1 MKIFIET
8 PRLILR
14 EMTLDDEAGIFELD
28 SDPDVHKY
36 LGNRPITYREEA
48 RASIEYIRKQY
59 EQNGIGRWAVELKS
73 TGEFMGWC
81 GLKYIND
88 MTINGQTNIYDVGYR
103 FIKRFWRQGYG
114 YEAAQVS
121 LDYGFNEMGL
131 KKIVG
136 IADQRNIGSQR
147 ILTKIGLEYI
157 EAFDFDTA
165 PCFWYE
171 KTV

>member
-14 EMTLDDEAGIFELD
+14 EMMPEDEAGMFELD
-28 SDPDVHKY
+28 SDPAVHKY
-36 LGNRPITYREEA
+36 LGNRPITRIEEA
-48 RASIEYIRKQY
+48 RSGIEYIRKQY
-59 EQNGIGRWAVELKS
+59 KENGIGRWAVELKE

-81 GLKYIND
+81 GLKFIND
-88 MTINGQTNIYDVGYR
+88 MEINGQTNIYDVGYR
-103 FIKRFWRQGYG
+103 FIQRFWGKGYG

-121 LDYGFNEMGL
+121 LDYGFEELGL
-131 KKIVG
+131 KRIIG
-136 IADQRNIGSQR
+136 ISDQGNIGSQR
-147 ILTKIGLEYI
+147 ILTKIGLEFI
-157 EAFDFDTA
+157 EGFDFETT

>member
-14 EMTLDDEAGIFELD
+14 EMMPEDEAGIFELD
-28 SDPDVHKY
+28 SDPKVHKY
-36 LGNRPITYREEA
+36 LGNRPITRIEEA
-48 RASIEYIRKQY
+48 RNSIEYIRKQY
-59 EQNGIGRWAVELKS
+59 RENGIGRWAVELKS

-88 MTINGQTNIYDVGYR
+88 MEINGQTNVYDVGYR
-103 FIKRFWRQGYG
+103 FIPRFWRQGYG

-121 LDYGFNEMGL
+121 LDYGFEEMGL

-136 IADQRNIGSQR
+136 IADQGNLGSQR
-147 ILTKIGLEYI
+147 ILTKIGLKFIGGFE
-157 EAFDFDTA
+157 FQTT

-171 KTV
+171 KTI